1 MKTVQ
6 EHLLKHLWTVLYLL
20 PVANIDAKYCGCTE
34 DNLPQCGCCVD
45 LEEFNYTG
53 ITAKE
58 LLYNNS

>member
-6 EHLLKHLWTVLYLL
+6 EQLLKHLCTVLYLL

-45 LEEFNYTG
+45 IEEFNYTG
-53 ITAKE
+53 NDYKRIIVK
-58 LLYNNS
+58 

>member
-20 PVANIDAKYCGCTE
+20 PVANIDTKYCGCTE

-45 LEEFNYTG
+45 IEEFNYTG
-53 ITAKE
+53 NDYKRIIVK
-58 LLYNNS
+58 

>member
-6 EHLLKHLWTVLYLL
+6 EHLLKHLWTVLYFL

-45 LEEFNYTG
+45 IEEFNYTG
-53 ITAKE
+53 NDYKRIIVK
-58 LLYNNS
+58 